1 MSQQSFPEDNEAELG
16 PITIENHTDFLD
28 DLVNLT
34 KETNILVKKHT
45 FTDILLAV
53 EQFIEVNKKYKTKMD
68 MENKIKMHL
77 LESYIKESSEGFDH
91 MNYSIEETKEVE
103 SEEDNSGLQNQSTGQ
118 GNGVAQR
125 QSADQGSDEKD
136 LGPDFQ
142 NEMLTFR
149 MKSQV
154 KSDQLSEEEKSVM
167 ILESIN
173 RKITRGY
180 NKFSTDQEK
189 KRSFQSSNSK
199 RSQPIQM
206 PTKTQYLDTI
216 EDENTIKTPIT
227 NLQISTKF
235 NSDEMQQ

>member
-1 MSQQSFPEDNEAELG
+1 
-16 PITIENHTDFLD
+16 
-28 DLVNLT
+28 
-34 KETNILVKKHT
+34 
-45 FTDILLAV
+45 
-53 EQFIEVNKKYKTKMD
+53 
-68 MENKIKMHL
+68 
-77 LESYIKESSEGFDH
+77 
-91 MNYSIEETKEVE
+91 
-103 SEEDNSGLQNQSTGQ
+103 
-118 GNGVAQR
+118 
-125 QSADQGSDEKD
+125 
-136 LGPDFQ
+136 
-142 NEMLTFR
+142 

-180 NKFSTDQEK
+180 NKFSSDQEK